1 MSLLTWHL
9 PRVGEPQALTQYF
22 SCTISVLIKVLNIPI
37 YWTLWCHHIY
47 KVHISFLMEDLIDEK
62 TKGPLRA
69 LSVRLQKVWPSIE
82 PAVDKM
88 EDLFI
93 FYYCKLHGCSSLH
106 KITIETL
113 EFGKRS
119 FAIGI
124 FAK

>member
-1 MSLLTWHL
+1 
-9 PRVGEPQALTQYF
+9 
-22 SCTISVLIKVLNIPI
+22 
-37 YWTLWCHHIY
+37 
-47 KVHISFLMEDLIDEK
+47 MEDFIDEK

-69 LSVRLQKVWPSIE
+69 LSVHLQKVWPSIE

-88 EDLFI
+88 EDLFR
-93 FYYCKLHGCSSLH
+93 FYYTKLQGGSFPH

-124 FAK
+124 FAKEIIRSCANSLFSTVEARFSFNSIIWCLL